1 VTTSKPAT
9 AGPVQVPENGPIELM
24 VYAREHCHL
33 CENMI
38 ASLRNL
44 QAKLRFR
51 FDVTDVDSDDELR
64 LRYGERVPV
73 LVAQRGEEICHY
85 HLDLNA
91 LDAYLA
97 KIR

>member
-1 VTTSKPAT
+1 M
-9 AGPVQVPENGPIELM
+9 ELM
-24 VYAREHCHL
+24 VYARQHCHL
-33 CENMI
+33 CEDMI
-38 ASLRNL
+38 AALRDL
-44 QAKLRFR
+44 QARLRFR
-51 FDVTDVDSDDELR
+51 LEVTDVDSDNDLR

-73 LVAQRGEEICHY
+73 LVAARGEEICHY

>member
-1 VTTSKPAT
+1 M
-9 AGPVQVPENGPIELM
+9 ELM
-24 VYAREHCHL
+24 VYARQHCHL
-33 CENMI
+33 CEDMI
-38 ASLRNL
+38 AALRDL
-44 QAKLRFR
+44 QARLRFR
-51 FDVTDVDSDDELR
+51 LEVTDVDSDNDLR

-73 LVAQRGEEICHY
+73 LVAAGGEEICHY

>member
-1 VTTSKPAT
+1 M
-9 AGPVQVPENGPIELM
+9 ELM

-38 ASLRNL
+38 AALRNL
-44 QAKLRFR
+44 QAKLQFR
-51 FDVTDVDSDDELR
+51 FDVKDVDSDDELR

-73 LVAQRGEEICHY
+73 LVAQGGEEICHY

-91 LDAYLA
+91 LGAYLA

>member
-1 VTTSKPAT
+1 MQVRGDA
-9 AGPVQVPENGPIELM
+9 PVELI

-38 ASLRNL
+38 AALRNV

-51 FDVTDVDSDDELR
+51 FEVTDVDSNDELR

-73 LVAQRGEEICHY
+73 LVVLRGEEICHY